1 MNECT
6 VDWLVSFRQ
15 RFHMH
20 RALQRWL
27 VGGFAAGWSERV
39 VRDFEAGGRCL
50 EGRVGAA
57 GRAQAGKERG
67 SDGVVSRK

>member
-1 MNECT
+1 M
-6 VDWLVSFRQ
+6 
-15 RFHMH
+15 
-20 RALQRWL
+20 
-27 VGGFAAGWSERV
+27 GGFAASWSERV

-57 GRAQAGKERG
+57 GRAQAGVERG